1 MSRAQAPED
10 IALRARID
18 DLEKRISDANS
29 VAIIAGGL
37 SFFVVP
43 IIGAIIVGTVW
54 YVYTTKRKKK
64 LAVEKARL
72 MEAAHLHQTA
82 LDTNPLEDGPRDPD

>member
-1 MSRAQAPED
+1 MSRDTPPEHT
-10 IALRARID
+10 ALRARID
-18 DLEKRISDANS
+18 ELEKSISDANS

-64 LAVEKARL
+64 LAVEKTRL
-72 MEAAHLHQTA
+72 MEAAELRQSAMDSVQAGDST
-82 LDTNPLEDGPRDPD
+82 LGTD